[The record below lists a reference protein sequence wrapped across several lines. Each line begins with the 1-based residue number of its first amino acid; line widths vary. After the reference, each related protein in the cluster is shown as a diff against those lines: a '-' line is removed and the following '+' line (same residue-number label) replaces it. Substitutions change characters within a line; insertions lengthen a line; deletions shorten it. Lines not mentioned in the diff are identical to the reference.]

1 MTTTQPKKQNGPKS
15 QRDKSDKSGE
25 NQTDVFP
32 DNKGSQ
38 PDTSEKGG
46 NDNNNE
52 DNDTVLS
59 KINGPSSNS

>member
-1 MTTTQPKKQNGPKS
+1 MTTTQPRKQKDPKS
-15 QRDKSDKSGE
+15 QRDRSDNSGE
-25 NQTDVFP
+25 SQTDVFP

-38 PDTSEKGG
+38 PDTAKKGG

-59 KINGPSSNS
+59 NINGPSSNS